1 MKAIGYKENL
11 PVENVKSLQDVTV
24 ETPKA
29 TGRDI
34 LVEIKAISVN
44 PADYKVRA
52 NMPADGDNWKIIGWD
67 ATGIVKE
74 VGENVTLFKVGD
86 EVMYAGDITR
96 QGSYAEF
103 QIVDERIVG
112 KKPTNLTY
120 AEAAALP
127 LTSLTAYEMLFDR
140 LEVAKDDAN
149 KSILVIGAAGGV
161 GSILVQLAKKLTKLK
176 IVGTA
181 SREETTD
188 WLKELGADT
197 VINHRNKL
205 SEEFEKYK
213 LAAPDY
219 IVSLNATEQ
228 HAEEI
233 VIVIKPQ
240 GKFGFIDDPKSFNIM
255 PFKAKSVS
263 THWEFMFTR
272 SMFQTEDMIGQHN
285 ILNEVATLI
294 DNGTIKTTLGE
305 NFGTINAENL
315 RKAHAFLETGKAKG
329 KIVLEGFNN

>member
-11 PVENVKSLQDVTV
+11 PIEDVKSLQDI
-24 ETPKA
+24 ELNTPKA
-29 TGRDI
+29 TGKDI

-52 NMPADGDNWKIIGWD
+52 GMPVEGNDWKVIGWD

-74 VGENVTLFKVGD
+74 IGEDVSLFKVGD
-86 EVMYAGDITR
+86 EVWYAGDFTR
-96 QGSYAEF
+96 QGSYA
-103 QIVDERIVG
+103 QYQVVDERIVG
-112 KKPTNLTY
+112 KKPSRLSY

-140 LEVAKDDAN
+140 LQVSKDNAS

-161 GSILVQLAKKLTKLK
+161 GSILVQLAKKLTKLN
-176 IVGTA
+176 IIGTA
-181 SREETTD
+181 SREETTA
-188 WLKELGADT
+188 WLTELGADS

-205 SEEFEKYK
+205 SEELEKFK
-213 LAAPDY
+213 LPEPDY
-219 IVSLNATEQ
+219 VVSLNGTEQ
-228 HAEEI
+228 HADEI
-233 VIVIKPQ
+233 VKLIKPQ
-240 GKFGFIDDPKSFNIM
+240 GKFGFIDDPKLFNVM

-263 THWEFMFTR
+263 THIEFMFTR
-272 SMFQTEDMIGQHN
+272 SMFQTEDMLAQHN
-285 ILNEVATLI
+285 ILNEVSTLI

-305 NFGTINAENL
+305 NFGIINAENL

-329 KIVLEGFNN
+329 KIVLEGF

>member
-11 PVENVKSLQDVTV
+11 PIEDVNSLQDI
-24 ETPKA
+24 ELKTPKA
-29 TGRDI
+29 TGKDV

-52 NMPADGDNWKIIGWD
+52 GMPVEGDDWKVIGWD

-74 VGENVTLFKVGD
+74 VGDDVSLFKVGD
-86 EVMYAGDITR
+86 EVWYAGDFTR
-96 QGSYAEF
+96 PGSYAQY
-103 QIVDERIVG
+103 QIVDERIVS
-112 KKPTNLTY
+112 KKPSSLSY

-140 LEVAKDDAN
+140 LQVAKNDAS

-161 GSILVQLAKKLTKLK
+161 GSILVQLAKKLTKLN
-176 IVGTA
+176 IIATA
-181 SREETTD
+181 SREETTA
-188 WLKELGADT
+188 WLKDLGADA

-205 SEEFEKYK
+205 SEELEKFN
-213 LAAPDY
+213 LPAPDY
-219 IVSLNATEQ
+219 VVSLNGTEQ
-228 HAEEI
+228 HADEI
-233 VIVIKPQ
+233 VKLIKPQ
-240 GKFGFIDDPKSFNIM
+240 GQFGFIDDPKSFNVM

-263 THWEFMFTR
+263 THIEFMFTR
-272 SMFQTEDMIGQHN
+272 SMFQTEDIMEQHN

-305 NFGTINAENL
+305 HFGIVNAENL

-329 KIVLEGFNN
+329 KIVLEGF

>member
-11 PVENVKSLQDVTV
+11 PIEDVNSLQDVVV

-52 NMPADGDNWKIIGWD
+52 GMPVEGDDWKIIGWD

-74 VGENVTLFKVGD
+74 VGEDVTLFKVGD
-86 EVMYAGDITR
+86 EVWYAGDFTR
-96 QGSYAEF
+96 QGSYA
-103 QIVDERIVG
+103 QYQVVDERIVG
-112 KKPTNLTY
+112 RKPKSISF

-127 LTSLTAYEMLFDR
+127 LTTLTAYEMLFDR
-140 LEVAKDDAN
+140 LEVARNDAN

-161 GSILVQLAKKLTKLK
+161 GSILVQLAKKLTKLN
-176 IVGTA
+176 IIGTA

-188 WLKELGADT
+188 WLKELGADS

-205 SEEFEKYK
+205 SQEFEKYN
-213 LAAPDY
+213 LPAPDY
-219 IVSLNATEQ
+219 VVSLNATEQ
-228 HAEEI
+228 HADEI
-233 VIVIKPQ
+233 VKLIKPQ
-240 GKFGFIDDPKSFNIM
+240 GKFGFIDDPKSFNVM
-255 PFKAKSVS
+255 PFKHKAVS
-263 THWEFMFTR
+263 THIEFMFAR
-272 SMFQTEDMIGQHN
+272 SMFQTEDMIEQNN
-285 ILNEVATLI
+285 ILNEVSKLI

-305 NFGTINAENL
+305 NFGTINAEHM

-329 KIVLEGFNN
+329 KIVLEGF